1 MKKADLDRMR
11 DCALIPEGSLVRIKA
26 GCGDEGKFYILLA
39 KEEQHPEDLNF
50 FSWILIDGERT
61 MVNNY
66 WLEVINDS
74 Q

>member
-1 MKKADLDRMR
+1 MLSAEK
-11 DCALIPEGSLVRIKA
+11 GSLVRIKA
-26 GCGDEGKFYILLA
+26 GCGDEGKIGVLL
-39 KEEQHPEDLNF
+39 ERDPEDLNF

-66 WLEVINDS
+66 WLEVISGD

>member
-1 MKKADLDRMR
+1 MLGAEK
-11 DCALIPEGSLVRIKA
+11 GSLVRIKA
-26 GCGDEGKFYILLA
+26 GCGDEGKIGVLL
-39 KEEQHPEDLNF
+39 ERDPEDLNF
-50 FSWILIDGERT
+50 FSWILLDGART

>member
-1 MKKADLDRMR
+1 MLSAEK
-11 DCALIPEGSLVRIKA
+11 GSLVRIKA
-26 GCGDEGKFYILLA
+26 GCGDEGKIGVLL
-39 KEEQHPEDLNF
+39 ERDPEDLNF
-50 FSWILIDGERT
+50 FSWILLDGART

>member
-11 DCALIPEGSLVRIKA
+11 DCALIPEGSLVWFRVGGEA
-26 GCGDEGKFYILLA
+26 GGKICILLA
-39 KEEQHPEDLNF
+39 KEEQHPEDLNS

-66 WLEVINDS
+66 WLEAINDS